1 MKFIVTLLIL
11 SCNFYSIKA
20 SDTLTKKPRFI
31 LDFAY
36 SHGNI
41 GTANYNYQITNKFGS
56 VSDDDFKL
64 KSSFILNA
72 FYLLTPKL
80 KSKHQFY
87 VGFGLQY
94 SQAQLKKTLYNHTT
108 SKTLST
114 QEYVTYS
121 KNEFDF
127 NINLFAFS
135 PQIVH
140 HVYLKHLVVSNRFGL
155 RFSEFSSNKSYSS
168 QKYTFRS
175 QTTTDPN
182 LITPSNPNGSVTTIQ
197 KLSSENII
205 TDFTEN
211 SNRIFYNCQIGY
223 RFKKF
228 LPSLGIEYTILG
240 NAFNNRI
247 FQIKT
252 GIAVLL

>member
-41 GTANYNYQITNKFGS
+41 GTANYNYQITNKFGA

-87 VGFGLQY
+87 IGFGLQY
-94 SQAQLKKTLYNHTT
+94 SQAHLKKTLFNHTT

-155 RFSEFSSNKSYSS
+155 RFSEFSGNEAYQY
-168 QKYTFRS
+168 QKYTYQS
-175 QTTTDPN
+175 QTTTG
-182 LITPSNPNGSVTTIQ
+182 PSGNITTIQ
-197 KLSSENII
+197 QLSSEYS
-205 TDFTEN
+205 TLGFVEY
-211 SNRIFYNCQIGY
+211 SKYIFYNCQIGY

-228 LPSLGIEYTILG
+228 LPSLGIEYTVLG
-240 NAFNNRI
+240 KAFNNRI